1 MANAA
6 ETTTT
11 LDGMYKT
18 RYIDNK
24 PEDLVPDFNDFAA
37 VIPYESRPK
46 LGKNAKFPVRVRRAQ
61 GFTYASG
68 GGMFTLND
76 AKPGLMLEASAD
88 MTTFVMREQIAMD
101 AVSDATSSEE
111 SFGDAFDEIVRDMT
125 NTMALHRELWI
136 CHGQQALALFAE
148 AGTSATSNTLTLTK
162 ASSAI
167 GMWLQL
173 DGAAFDVYDST
184 LATQRNTNAEFA
196 LSAPTLLSD
205 GESVEITL
213 TGNATDMAAIAVGD
227 AIVPRGW
234 ISGTSGIGLRKIANN
249 TGTLYGIAANTYPL
263 WKANTKALG
272 GAAASMLAITQAAA
286 IQVQRSGRKGKIL
299 KAFCSYPT
307 WNNLNNNIAGL
318 RRFAESTKSKVE
330 LGTMD
335 SIKFFGPGVGIDI
348 SPCALMW
355 NSELMMGEWSS
366 FRRMGSHD
374 LGWDIPGASP
384 LPDKFVHVVADK
396 NAYEIRGGWRQL
408 IVPKRPACLTLLTG
422 IVNEL

>member
-11 LDGMYKT
+11 MDGMFKV
-18 RYIDNK
+18 RYVDNK
-24 PEDLVPDFNDFAA
+24 PEDLVPEFNDFAE
-37 VIPYESRPK
+37 VIKFDSRPK
-46 LGKNAKFPVRVRRAQ
+46 LGKNAKFPVRVKRAQ
-61 GFTYASG
+61 GATYATG
-68 GGMFTLND
+68 GGMFTLED
-76 AKPGLMLEASAD
+76 AIPGLMLEASAD

-101 AVSDATSSEE
+101 AASDATGSEDG
-111 SFGDAFDEIVRDMT
+111 FGDAFDEVVRDMT
-125 NTMALHRELWI
+125 NSMALHRELWLL
-136 CHGQQALALFAE
+136 HGLQALALFAE

-173 DGAAFDVYDST
+173 DGAAMDVYDPT
-184 LATQRNTNAEFA
+184 LVTIRNSNAKFIV
-196 LSAPTLLSD
+196 SAPTLDTD
-205 GESVEITL
+205 GETVIITL
-213 TGNATDMAAIAVGD
+213 TGNATDMDAIAVGD

-234 ISGTSGIGLRKIANN
+234 ITGAAGIGLRKIANN

-263 WKANTKALG
+263 WAANTATMG
-272 GAAASMLAITQAAA
+272 GAAASMLAITRAAA

-299 KAFCSYPT
+299 KAFCSFPT

-330 LGTMD
+330 MGTMGTI
-335 SIKFFGPGVGIDI
+335 SFYGPGVGIDI
-348 SPCALMW
+348 APSALMW

-374 LGWDIPGASP
+374 LGWGIPGSSP
-384 LPDKFVHVVADK
+384 LPDKFVHIVADK
-396 NAYEIRGGWRQL
+396 NAYEIRGGYRQL
-408 IVPKRPACLTLLTG
+408 LVPKRPACLTLLSG
-422 IVNEL
+422 IVNEV